1 MVPASRRRV
10 LAGGLFGV
18 VACACLAPRFAYAE
32 GESPTGKWMCPPC
45 GCSADGK
52 EFDKAGDCPACGMP
66 LMAKPADPPKGA
78 TPPKARADDGDGF
91 VAVSSERRES
101 GWGTRTRT

>member
-18 VACACLAPRFAYAE
+18 ACACVAPRFAYAYE
-32 GESPTGKWMCPPC
+32 DSPTGKWICPPC

-52 EFDKAGDCPACGMP
+52 DFDKAGDCPACGMP
-66 LMAKPADPPKGA
+66 LIAKPKDAAPPA
-78 TPPKARADDGDGF
+78 PKAGETSGANLVASADAKGKI
-91 VAVSSERRES
+91 